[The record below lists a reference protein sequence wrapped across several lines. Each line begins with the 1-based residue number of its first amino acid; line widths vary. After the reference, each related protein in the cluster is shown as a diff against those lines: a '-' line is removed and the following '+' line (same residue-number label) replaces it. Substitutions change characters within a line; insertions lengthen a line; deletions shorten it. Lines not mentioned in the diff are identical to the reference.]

1 MVIVESDFIM
11 AIAWVSSFSVAPWK
25 FHFLKNIKI
34 HFLKNIKMLSYLIQV
49 VFKHALRAANGMADF
64 GESRGRL
71 FISFCL
77 SFL

>member
-11 AIAWVSSFSVAPWK
+11 AIAWVSSFSVGPWK
-25 FHFLKNIKI
+25 F

-49 VFKHALRAANGMADF
+49 VFNHVLWSANGMADF